1 MNRVIATALAA
12 LIAAPAL
19 ADDGDAAKGE
29 KLFGKCKA
37 CHSIITDSGEVI
49 VKGGRTG
56 PDLYGV
62 IGRQAGTFPDFKY
75 GPDLVA
81 AGEAGLIW
89 NRKAFLE
96 YVQDPRKFLQH
107 HLDDKKAKSMMSFK
121 LPKGG
126 EDVYAYLTSLVP
138 APADAPAEAPAEGTS
153 EDKPASE

>member
-1 MNRVIATALAA
+1 MNRMIATALAA

-19 ADDGDAAKGE
+19 ADDGNVAKGE
-29 KLFGKCKA
+29 KLFGKCRA

-62 IGRQAGTFPDFKY
+62 IGRQAGTFPDFNY
-75 GPDLVA
+75 GKDLVA

-89 NRKAFLE
+89 DKEAFLE
-96 YVQDPRKFLQH
+96 YVQDPRKFLRH
-107 HLDDKKAKSMMSFK
+107 HLDSKKAKSMMSFK

-126 EDVYAYLTSLVP
+126 EDVYAYLVSLAPVP
-138 APADAPAEAPAEGTS
+138 AETPAEEAGDDT
-153 EDKPASE
+153 PASE